1 MAESFDD
8 LTLEDEWQDV
18 AASEI
23 YPEVAGQRVTIQYKG
38 GPIVLVYIG
47 GASAPSNRS
56 FGILLEQ
63 GQSVT
68 GTSDHFWVR
77 GAGTVAILVED

>member
-1 MAESFDD
+1 MAQSFDD
-8 LTLEDEWQDV
+8 LTLEDEWRDI
-18 AASEI
+18 AASEY

-38 GPIVLVYIG
+38 GPIVRIYIG
-47 GASAPSNRS
+47 GVSAPSNEG
-56 FGILLEQ
+56 FGIILDQ

-77 GAGTVAILVED
+77 GAGKVAILVED